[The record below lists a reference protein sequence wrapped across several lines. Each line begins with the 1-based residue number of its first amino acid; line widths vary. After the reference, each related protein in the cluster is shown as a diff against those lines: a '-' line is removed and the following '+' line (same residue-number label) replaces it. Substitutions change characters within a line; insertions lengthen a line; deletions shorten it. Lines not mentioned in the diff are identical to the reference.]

1 MQKPKFIGEGSFGCV
16 IQPEVACKKDIE
28 VLNKKPPKRLA
39 ISKLFLS
46 RDNIDL
52 RYFLKESKLAK
63 LINKWDPESKFFVAP
78 SKICKTSVK
87 EILKNPVSKK
97 CYDMP
102 YYSMK
107 ERTDSILINQIVM
120 PNFGIDLAKYLDKYI
135 TKNSKKFPL
144 KRWILILKNVLL
156 GLIVLQKHKYI
167 HLDMKHQNLLYD
179 EDKLRI
185 IDFSIVTPTTGFYK
199 LERNKERLKH
209 NYFPYPFE
217 FLLVYYFHY
226 STSCT
231 VEKGCFIFKE
241 YVNSLKSFNA
251 FNNVL
256 KFHSMKEI
264 LNTVTELVDWI
275 HHTPDWLDVLME
287 HATNID
293 VYGLATICMSI
304 DHDLDYSTVS
314 NEEAIKYIQFIKCIG
329 HLDFRMR
336 PTPAQAYDI
345 YKTLF

>member
-16 IQPEVACKKDIE
+16 IQPEVACKKDTE
-28 VLNKKPPKRLA
+28 VLNKTPTKRVA

-97 CYDMP
+97 CREMP

-120 PNFGIDLAKYLDKYI
+120 PNFGIDLADYLDKYI
-135 TKNSKKFPL
+135 LKNSKKFPL

-156 GLIVLQKHKYI
+156 GLFVLQKHKYI

-185 IDFSIVTPTTGFYK
+185 IDFSIVTPAASFYK

-209 NYFPYPFE
+209 NYFPNPFE

-226 STSCT
+226 NTCT

-241 YVNSLKSFNA
+241 YLNSLKSFNA

-264 LNTVTELVDWI
+264 LSTVT
-275 HHTPDWLDVLME
+275 
-287 HATNID
+287 
-293 VYGLATICMSI
+293 
-304 DHDLDYSTVS
+304 
-314 NEEAIKYIQFIKCIG
+314 
-329 HLDFRMR
+329 
-336 PTPAQAYDI
+336 
-345 YKTLF
+345 